1 MKNKSLLLRLI
12 SGLFLLPALFLISC
26 DKDEDFTIEN
36 KEVTG
41 DLTFIRTAFIPLS
54 FDSTGMIPLSAQI
67 SMVGDGTLSDI
78 GDVHF
83 ETTFKI
89 DLVLGMGTDF
99 VTTYTEIISGDSFSS
114 TGTSQVQPNGSFLVQ
129 DNLGS
134 GTGKFS
140 KISGDGTTTVSLNQA
155 QDAGT
160 AVMDWT
166 VTY

>member
-1 MKNKSLLLRLI
+1 MKTFNYISTLCTALLLGTLTMV
-12 SGLFLLPALFLISC
+12 SSC
-26 DKDEDFTIEN
+26 DKDDEFTIEN
-36 KEVTG
+36 KAVTG
-41 DLTFIRTAFIPLS
+41 DLTFVRTAFIPLS
-54 FDSTGMIPLSAQI
+54 FDSTGLIPLSAQI
-67 SMVGDGTLSDI
+67 SMEGTGTLTDI
-78 GDVHF
+78 GDVLF

-99 VTTYTEIISGDSFSS
+99 VTTYTGSSPGDTFSS
-114 TGTSQVQPNGSFLVQ
+114 TGTSQAQPNGTFLVQ

-140 KISGDGTTTVSLNQA
+140 KISGVGTTTVSLNQA

-160 AVMDWT
+160 ATMAWT

>member
-1 MKNKSLLLRLI
+1 MKS
-12 SGLFLLPALFLISC
+12 
-26 DKDEDFTIEN
+26 
-36 KEVTG
+36 
-41 DLTFIRTAFIPLS
+41 TFIRTAFIPLS

-140 KISGDGTTTVSLNQA
+140 KISGEGTTTVWLNQA

-160 AVMDWT
+160 ATMDWT

>member
-1 MKNKSLLLRLI
+1 MKTKPFLIRLI
-12 SGLFLLPALFLISC
+12 AGLFLLPALFLVSC
-26 DKDEDFTIEN
+26 DKDDEFTIEN
-36 KEVTG
+36 KQVTG

-67 SMVGDGTLSDI
+67 SMEGNGTLTDI
-78 GDVHF
+78 GDVNF
-83 ETTFKI
+83 ETTFFI
-89 DLVLGMGTDF
+89 DLVLGAGSDF
-99 VTTYTEIISGDSFSS
+99 VTTYTQISSGDTFSS
-114 TGTSQVQPNGSFLVQ
+114 TGTSQAQPNGTFLVM

-140 KISGDGTTTVSLNQA
+140 KISGVGTTTVSLNQA

-160 AVMDWT
+160 ATMAWT

>member
-1 MKNKSLLLRLI
+1 MKNKPLLMRLI
-12 SGLFLLPALFLISC
+12 FGLLLLPALLLISC
-26 DKDEDFTIEN
+26 EKDDDFTIEN

-54 FDSTGMIPLSAQI
+54 FDSTGFVPLSAQI
-67 SMVGDGTLSDI
+67 TMEGDGNLSDI

-99 VTTYTEIISGDSFSS
+99 VTTYTETSSGDSFSS
-114 TGTSQVQPNGSFLVQ
+114 TGTSQAQPNGSFLVT
-129 DNLGS
+129 DELGS

-140 KISGDGTTTVSLNQA
+140 KISGDGTTTVWLNQA

-160 AVMDWT
+160 ATMDWN

>member
-1 MKNKSLLLRLI
+1 MKNKSFLSLLI
-12 SGLFLLPALFLISC
+12 SCLLLLPAFLFISC
-26 DKDEDFTIEN
+26 DKDDEFTIEN
-36 KEVTG
+36 KDVTG

-54 FDSTGMIPLSAQI
+54 FDSTGLIPLSAQI

-99 VTTYTEIISGDSFSS
+99 VTTYTETSSGDSFSS
-114 TGTSQVQPNGSFLVQ
+114 TGTSQAQPNGSFLVL

-140 KISGDGTTTVSLNQA
+140 KISGDGTTTVWLNQA

-160 AVMDWT
+160 ATMDWT
-166 VTY
+166 VTF